1 MLLVFTLTMLLL
13 LLLITINKRGDS
25 ATSALRNSLEP
36 TGPPQH
42 QHQHHFLANTL
53 SALSASGESDGSENR
68 SILCVIIIVICI
80 IIIIMNHPFN
90 HRLYYNLCTGDILVR
105 QYSGR
110 HWQWYYIGTV
120 IFWDAFAM
128 ILHWQWYCICNGVA
142 LAMVLQ
148 RRRWQSPT
156 ASHLVKISGISVQ
169 LQDRQMAAVI
179 TDISLNV
186 NCQLSSRKS
195 QQLNI
200 SARSKCNCKIC
211 GLHNCFKMS
220 CKKLSAQEYSILMHN
235 MQWPSN
241 SGRSQRKPLR
251 SSTLPT
257 PSL

>member
-1 MLLVFTLTMLLL
+1 
-13 LLLITINKRGDS
+13 
-25 ATSALRNSLEP
+25 
-36 TGPPQH
+36 
-42 QHQHHFLANTL
+42 
-53 SALSASGESDGSENR
+53 
-68 SILCVIIIVICI
+68 
-80 IIIIMNHPFN
+80 MNHPFN